1 MKAQALR
8 DTSMSSYMSSKKT
21 MEVNPDH
28 PIIKSLKTKLETDKN
43 DKTAR
48 DLGLLLYETAL
59 LSSGF
64 TLEDPT
70 DFAKRIHRMIK
81 LGLSVD
87 DDVDESSHQD
97 DLPPL
102 EEDSNTNT
110 TSKMEEVD

>member
-1 MKAQALR
+1 
-8 DTSMSSYMSSKKT
+8 
-21 MEVNPDH
+21 MEINPDH

-64 TLEDPT
+64 ALEDPT

-87 DDVDESSHQD
+87 DDDVETSQND

-102 EEDSNTNT
+102 EEDSNNITS

>member
-8 DTSMSSYMSSKKT
+8 DSSMSAYMASKKT

-28 PIIKSLKTKLETDKN
+28 PIIKSLKAKLTADKN

-48 DLGLLLYETAL
+48 DLAVLLFETSL

-64 TLEDPT
+64 SLEDPSN
-70 DFAKRIHRMIK
+70 FAKRIHRMIK
-81 LGLSVD
+81 IGLSVD
-87 DDVDESSHQD
+87 DDSTEDSKVD

-102 EEDSNTNT
+102 ESSAPETSMEDI
-110 TSKMEEVD
+110 D